1 MAKYDVCRDR
11 SGDGLLLEVQTDL
24 LSGLNTRVVVPL
36 LPRASAPTPAA
47 RLNPVFTVKGE
58 QVVMVTQFVAAVPVG
73 ILGEKITSLAD
84 HFDQITQAV
93 DMLIQGF

>member
-1 MAKYDVCRDR
+1 MAKYDVCRDP
-11 SGDGLLLEVQTDL
+11 SGDGLLLDVQTDL

-36 LPRASAPTPAA
+36 LSKASAPTPAA

-58 QVVMVTQFVAAVPVG
+58 QVVMVTQFVAAVPAG
-73 ILGEKITSLAD
+73 MLGEKITSLAD
-84 HFDQITQAV
+84 DFDQITQAI